1 MCSCCETAQPGVSS
15 GQCPAGRRWKST
27 CPPDTTPV
35 RHRCKMRQG
44 HCADLSRNAIGLA
57 MPTPTGAR
65 GTSAGGRGGATKETA
80 RLRAQKLPGK
90 SSCAWRAGAAAAAR
104 TVTPA
109 CLWTWC
115 FFMRRCG
122 SPFIAASH
130 KLGPPTGSSLPATCT
145 SAACCPPLK
154 KPIPTSANATATP
167 AVAVATTA
175 AAGVAPLRAIVPPRT
190 PLAFRSM
197 HHVLV
202 TSPW

>member
-1 MCSCCETAQPGVSS
+1 MCSWCETAQPGVSS

-35 RHRCKMRQG
+35 RRRCK
-44 HCADLSRNAIGLA
+44 

-65 GTSAGGRGGATKETA
+65 GTSAGGRWGTTKGTP
-80 RLRAQKLPGK
+80 RPRAQKLPRK

-104 TVTPA
+104 MVTPA
-109 CLWTWC
+109 RLWTWC

-154 KPIPTSANATATP
+154 KPIPTSANVTATP

-175 AAGVAPLRAIVPPRT
+175 AAGAAPLPAMRPSPHNARLGFSKHASRPRHVPRT
-190 PLAFRSM
+190 AL
-197 HHVLV
+197 
-202 TSPW
+202 